1 MKGLRKYLTPFAP
14 DQSGAESVLYDLGG
28 MVVILDAGGCT
39 GNICGFDE
47 PRWSTMRSAVFSAGL
62 RDMDAIFGRDKLL
75 VEKTASAAEKIRAE
89 FIAIIGTPVPSV
101 IGTDYK
107 AVKRMLEKRVD
118 VPVLTVETNGMRL
131 YDRGAQDAYMAL
143 FSAFARE
150 KAGTEESQAGRTG
163 PEEGQVGSNEDRG
176 CPNESESSPNES
188 KACPDEGRNDFEE
201 RQDNP
206 KGGRIGVLG
215 ADPLDLPAGEKSAR
229 LLREALE
236 EEGAEPL
243 LYGSGAPLS
252 AYRDAF
258 LNRKNIVVSPSG
270 MKAALF
276 LQKKYGTPF
285 EACYPG
291 AGKVLELAVE
301 KAESRRGQ
309 GSTQKSS
316 QGSAPERAQAGNLE
330 NIQKSAQSG
339 PLENGLGSVQAGAP
353 EKVQG
358 TSQAGPQEE
367 GRKSSIK
374 KAIEKA
380 EKILVVQQQVLGNSL
395 REELEKRSPKAE
407 IRVASWF
414 SMLPGLAREG
424 DLSLKEEDDFIR
436 LVQEEKFNLVL
447 GDEVLLKMMR
457 GWDGAFLPITQF
469 ALSGKKEAGQ

>member
-75 VEKTASAAEKIRAE
+75 LEKTASAAEKIRAE

-316 QGSAPERAQAGNLE
+316 
-330 NIQKSAQSG
+330 
-339 PLENGLGSVQAGAP
+339 
-353 EKVQG
+353 
-358 TSQAGPQEE
+358 
-367 GRKSSIK
+367 IK